1 VRAEEEE
8 SNSEDESS
16 HETYE
21 DATQEDDTEMGQS
34 ADVITAF
41 HFPADPATRRFAAGS
56 PITILIGFR
65 NNGDQYLNVSSVGG
79 HLLSPY
85 DANFGIQNYTRRE
98 FGVVVPP
105 GREVLPCF
113 FHFSLCCFYCV
124 FTIFASCL
132 VSNVCF
138 FLVDLNAILWFQ
150 GTFEYIF
157 RPDKSLEANEYPF
170 VADIVYFSSKKVY
183 RNIAFNHTIELT
195 EQSNVLNSLG
205 VSSWFVFAGVGGV
218 IYIFFLSGKPSSSG
232 SKKKAAPSTP
242 QVCSL
247 SVFWGFEICN
257 FFYLLACT
265 HSPRP
270 ALAPRRL
277 TTGVWRSTSRRRR
290 SPPSAHKPSD
300 YLPRDFT
307 TPRPGLR

>member
-1 VRAEEEE
+1 MKLLHVFLLFLLVSFSFMAVVRAEEEE

-105 GREVLPCF
+105 GRE
-113 FHFSLCCFYCV
+113 
-124 FTIFASCL
+124 
-132 VSNVCF
+132 
-138 FLVDLNAILWFQ
+138 

-242 QVCSL
+242 QS
-247 SVFWGFEICN
+247 E
-257 FFYLLACT
+257 
-265 HSPRP
+265 
-270 ALAPRRL
+270 
-277 TTGVWRSTSRRRR
+277 TGTR
-290 SPPSAHKPSD
+290 SPKADDWGLEKHKQKEKVSSK
-300 YLPRDFT
+300 RA
-307 TPRPGLR
+307 